1 MGSGKRTDVSHH
13 APKRMISKDEN
24 KPSNNGERLSVK
36 VLKSFCLA
44 VSRVVWAIEYEGLE
58 NIPNHSG
65 GGVVIASNHQTYID
79 PVWIGIPIKRDLRFL
94 AWDAA
99 FKWPVIGPL
108 VRWLGS
114 LPVNTATG
122 RNPDSLRKAVEFLE
136 SGSGLMVFPEGAREF
151 EDGIPLDFKPGA
163 VALAAEARVPILPV
177 TISGGNRVWPREWRW
192 PKRGKV
198 TVRFHPLLEIP
209 EISHENR
216 KSELHE
222 LTKVLRST
230 IVGRPGGA

>member
-1 MGSGKRTDVSHH
+1 
-13 APKRMISKDEN
+13 MISNGEK
-24 KPSNNGERLSVK
+24 KSPRSGERLSVK
-36 VLKSFCLA
+36 LLKSFCLA
-44 VSRVVWAIEYEGLE
+44 VSRVVWEIEYEGLE
-58 NIPNHSG
+58 NIPNHSAR
-65 GGVVIASNHQTYID
+65 GVVIASNHQTYID

-94 AWDAA
+94 AWDEA
-99 FKWPVIGPL
+99 FKWPIIGPL

-122 RNPDSLRKAVEFLE
+122 RNPDSLKKAIEFLE

-177 TISGGNRVWPREWRW
+177 TISGGNRVWPREWKW

-198 TVRFHPLLEIP
+198 TVRFHAPLEIP
-209 EISHENR
+209 DVSHENR
-216 KSELHE
+216 KAELHT
-222 LTKVLRST
+222 LTETLRTT
-230 IVGRPGGA
+230 IIGTP

>member
-1 MGSGKRTDVSHH
+1 
-13 APKRMISKDEN
+13 MISNGEN
-24 KPSNNGERLSVK
+24 KPSRNAERLSVK
-36 VLKSFCLA
+36 LLKSFCLV
-44 VSRVVWAIEYEGLE
+44 VSRAVWAIEYEGLE
-58 NIPNHSG
+58 NIPNKSTR
-65 GGVVIASNHQTYID
+65 GVVIASNHQTYID

-122 RNPDSLRKAVEFLE
+122 RNPDSLKKAVEFLE

-151 EDGIPLDFKPGA
+151 EDGMPLDFKPGA

-177 TISGGNRVWPREWRW
+177 TISGGNRIWPREWKW
-192 PKRGKV
+192 PKPGKV
-198 TVRFHPLLEIP
+198 TVRFHPLLNTP
-209 EISHENR
+209 EVSHENR
-216 KSELHE
+216 KTELNA
-222 LTKVLRST
+222 LTEALRLT
-230 IVGRPGGA
+230 IIGTLEKP